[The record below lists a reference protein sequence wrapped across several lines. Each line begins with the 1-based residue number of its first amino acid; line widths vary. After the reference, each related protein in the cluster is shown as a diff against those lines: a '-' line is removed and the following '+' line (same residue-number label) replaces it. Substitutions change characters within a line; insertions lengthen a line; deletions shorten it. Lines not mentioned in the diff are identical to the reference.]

1 MHFNLRLMG
10 FIALLCAI
18 SVMAG
23 NRWVAPQD
31 DPTRRQQKATP
42 QDDRTRR
49 RANAGNQS
57 GDDKKNQK
65 KGDKKDD
72 KNADVKAQPI
82 LEENEEIPDS
92 LLHPR
97 WKIQRTQ
104 PITDDDLSQGS
115 ADLQRPEN
123 MKQTVEYNDTI
134 CLARDLEF
142 PISYYGL
149 DNAYPTLYLKSNFKS
164 NDKDKYSRNIWV
176 NAIILKPK
184 E

>member
-1 MHFNLRLMG
+1 MDAKKKKIIIG
-10 FIALLCAI
+10 VVAALVVVGIVVTCIL
-18 SVMAG
+18 VFG
-23 NRWVAPQD
+23 
-31 DPTRRQQKATP
+31 
-42 QDDRTRR
+42 
-49 RANAGNQS
+49 
-57 GDDKKNQK
+57 
-65 KGDKKDD
+65 KGSDKKDD

-134 CLARDLEF
+134 DRYIIGNKVAGTYVWAPTMMTYDEYFKWSEKKALYEF
-142 PISYYGL
+142 FRSKNEEAAKTNG
-149 DNAYPTLYLKSNFKS
+149 
-164 NDKDKYSRNIWV
+164 
-176 NAIILKPK
+176 K
-184 E
+184 EKFDVTEKVVKK